1 MELVLIIALI
11 VIALVMFKY
20 LGWIV
25 AVIFS
30 VAAIATI
37 MDKTGLTLGQMVTA
51 GAVLSIAIYAV
62 VARFKGVKSDEG
74 ESKYSTSELDKES
87 NEQAWKR

>member
-11 VIALVMFKY
+11 VIALVMFRY

-62 VARFKGVKSDEG
+62 VARLKGVKSAEG
-74 ESKYSTSELDKES
+74 ENKYSTSESEKES
-87 NEQAWKR
+87 NEEAWKR

>member
-1 MELVLIIALI
+1 MEMMLIIAAI

-25 AVIFS
+25 AVVFS

-37 MDKTGLTLGQMVTA
+37 MDKTGLTLGQMVTV
-51 GAVLSIAIYAV
+51 GVLFSLVVYAV
-62 VARFKGVKSDEG
+62 VAKLKGVKADG
-74 ESKYSTSELDKES
+74 KESKYSSSESDKKR
-87 NEQAWKR
+87 NEEAWKS